1 MILKLKEIREQHGL
15 KQENLAEHLKI
26 SRPAYSRYETGDREP
41 NIETLVKI
49 ADFYKI
55 SLDSLIGRMPILS
68 KIDYEITKL
77 SPEEKEQAAEMIHVT
92 FNKKKE
98 D

>member
-15 KQENLAEHLKI
+15 KQDNVAEYLKI
-26 SRPAYSRYETGDREP
+26 SRPAYSRYETGERNP
-41 NIETLVKI
+41 SIETLIKI

-55 SLDSLIGRMPILS
+55 SLDNLVGRMPIIN
-68 KIDYEITKL
+68 KIDFEISKL
-77 SPEEKEQAAEMIHVT
+77 SEEEKDRAADMIKAA
-92 FNKKKE
+92 FNKKE